1 MLCSWVR
8 RVNIFK
14 ITKPTKAIYRF
25 NAIPI
30 EMPPAFFAELKQ
42 IIVKFV
48 TQKTVN
54 SQNNLEKE
62 EQSRKYHAPWFQT
75 AVQSCVC
82 SCVLSR
88 VWLFATLWT
97 VDHQPP
103 LSMGFFRQEYW
114 SGLHFLLQGIFSTQG
129 SNSPLQRWQADSL
142 SLSHQES
149 PEYKATV
156 INTVWHWHKNKHIDQ
171 WNRRVEK

>member
-1 MLCSWVR
+1 MLCSRVR

-25 NAIPI
+25 NWIPI
-30 EMPPAFFAELKQ
+30 KMPLAFFAELKQ

-48 TQKTVN
+48 TQDC
-54 SQNNLEKE
+54 
-62 EQSRKYHAPWFQT
+62 EQSK
-75 AVQSCVC
+75 QSWERRTKQEVSCTLISNC
-82 SCVLSR
+82 SAKLCVLMRASR

-97 VDHQPP
+97 VDHQAP

-129 SNSPLQRWQADSL
+129 SNSHLQRWQADSL
-142 SLSHQES
+142 SLSHQEN

-171 WNRRVEK
+171 WNRGVEK